1 MTTVAA
7 LRILRDHAVVVE
19 LDGTNL
25 RLQAS
30 APLPPSAVTTLR
42 AEKAGLVRLLTDH
55 PDFLDR
61 LDDYEERA
69 AIMEYDA
76 RLPRAEA
83 ERLAWLDV
91 FGREV

>member
-1 MTTVAA
+1 MTAVAA
-7 LRILRDHAVVVE
+7 LRTLRDHGAVVE
-19 LDGTNL
+19 LDGANL
-25 RLQAS
+25 RLRAS
-30 APLPPSAVTTLR
+30 APLPPSVVTILR

-91 FGREV
+91 FVGEV